1 MIKPK
6 DDSHIDWSQLALD
19 LLLYDAV
26 DRNITVSPELAKELL
41 NMCFGLSCCVAGDA
55 MDAVHGALAVAK
67 ACNRKYILKADL
79 RMFNYICSR
88 DSDSSGSPSTRGL

>member
-41 NMCFGLSCCVAGDA
+41 NMCFGDA